1 MSPLAIALALALQ
14 AAAAKS
20 PARPEFAR
28 VATLAME
35 AVWRPV
41 AALVADFDGDRVLEV
56 AVASCARGKSSA
68 RRLEIWRGVPG
79 SFARA
84 KSIDLT
90 PDVVAFA
97 TGDVLAGNGAEI
109 LLFNGSGAFALAPLA
124 GEARAER
131 LVECDF
137 LWQVPDSSTVHVWQD
152 GVMDLDGDGLDDLVL
167 PEPGG
172 FLVCAQRRPRE
183 GGAFGVVSR
192 LRVPE
197 EADAGGV
204 WVSATRRDGPAVRGR
219 RQRPNYTLELTE
231 GEEETIGSRPAILA
245 QASESVSSPHF
256 ADWDA
261 DGDLDLIVQ
270 TSHHL
275 HVFTQERGRFAAMV
289 AHTLELPVD
298 VDAAR
303 RLDASY
309 SAHAVD
315 LDLDRRA
322 DCVIFAGDK
331 RSEDVRTQGLF
342 FTHAGAKE
350 GPAPFGKDG
359 RPSNLLVFAGFVSG
373 PRFVDL
379 DGDRYPEL
387 VLRAVRPD
395 LIDQLRSASS
405 KAIDAELYIYRNR
418 RGVLSRQPDVTWKR
432 TIPLERFQLTA
443 EFCGDLTGDGI
454 SELLARDEPEKLR
467 VMLLRAQGS
476 ADKSTWSLFDKPLW
490 ETAIHEDAAVEV
502 VPPRS
507 GETKP
512 SVLVIEPTQVLF
524 VRFG

>member
-1 MSPLAIALALALQ
+1 MSMLGIVLLALQ
-14 AAAAKS
+14 AAGAKAAK
-20 PARPEFAR
+20 PEFAR

-35 AVWRPV
+35 ADWKPV
-41 AALVADFDGDRVLEV
+41 AALVADFDGDKVSEV
-56 AVASCARGKSSA
+56 AVACCARGKA
-68 RRLEIWRGVPG
+68 TGRRVEVWRATAGT
-79 SFARA
+79 FARA
-84 KSIDLT
+84 KVVDLT
-90 PDVVAFA
+90 PDVVAIA
-97 TGDVLAGNGAEI
+97 TGDVLVGNGAEL

-131 LVECDF
+131 IVECDF
-137 LWQVPDSSTVHVWQD
+137 LWQVPDPSTVHVWQD
-152 GVMDLDGDGLDDLVL
+152 GVLDFDGDGLEDLLL

-172 FLVCAQRRPRE
+172 FLLCAQRRPRTQ
-183 GGAFGVVSR
+183 GAFGLASR

-197 EADAGGV
+197 EADSGGV
-204 WVSATRRDGPAVRGR
+204 WVSATRREGPAVRGR
-219 RQRPNYTLELTE
+219 RQRPSYTLELTE
-231 GEEETIGSRPAILA
+231 GEEETIGTRPATLV
-245 QASESVSSPHF
+245 QASESVSSPHL

-261 DGDLDLIVQ
+261 DGDLDLMVQ

-275 HVFTQERGRFAAMV
+275 HIFAQDRGAFAEAV
-289 AHTLELPVD
+289 AHSLELPVD

-303 RLDASY
+303 RLDTSY
-309 SAHAVD
+309 SSHAVD

-342 FTHAGAKE
+342 FTQAGAKE

-359 RPSNLLVFAGFVSG
+359 RPSNLLVFAGFISG
-373 PRFVDL
+373 PRFIDL

-405 KAIDAELYIYRNR
+405 KAIDAELYVYRNR

-454 SELLARDEPEKLR
+454 QELLARDEPEKLR
-467 VMLLRAQGS
+467 VMFLRAQGS
-476 ADKSTWSLFDKPLW
+476 GDKSSWTLFDKPLW
-490 ETAIHEDAAVEV
+490 ETAIHEDAAVEL
-502 VPPRS
+502 VPPRT

-512 SVLVIEPTQVLF
+512 SVLVIEPAQVLL

>member
-1 MSPLAIALALALQ
+1 MSAVLAALLALQ
-14 AAAAKS
+14 AAGAKPAAK
-20 PARPEFAR
+20 PEFAR

-35 AVWRPV
+35 SEWKPV
-41 AALVADFDGDRVLEV
+41 AALLADFDGDKLPEV
-56 AVASCARGKSSA
+56 AVASCARGKNA
-68 RRLEIWRGVPG
+68 GRRIEIWRESQGTI
-79 SFARA
+79 ARV
-84 KSIDLT
+84 KVVDLT
-90 PDVVAFA
+90 PDVVAVA
-97 TGDVLAGNGAEI
+97 TGDTLVGNGSEL
-109 LLFNGSGAFALAPLA
+109 LLFNGSGVFALAPLA

-137 LWQVPDSSTVHVWQD
+137 LWQVPDPSTVHVWQD
-152 GVMDLDGDGLDDLVL
+152 GVMDFDGDGLDDLLL

-172 FLVCAQRRPRE
+172 FLLCAQRRPRTQ
-183 GGAFGVVSR
+183 GAFGLASR

-219 RQRPNYTLELTE
+219 RQRPSYTLELTE
-231 GEEETIGSRPAILA
+231 GEEDTIGTRPAILA
-245 QASESVSSPHF
+245 QASESVSSPHL

-261 DGDLDLIVQ
+261 DGDLDLVVQ

-275 HVFTQERGRFAAMV
+275 HVFAQDRGAFAGAV
-289 AHTLELPVD
+289 AHSLELPVD

-303 RLDASY
+303 RLDTSY
-309 SAHAVD
+309 SSHAVD

-342 FTHAGAKE
+342 FTQAGAKD
-350 GPAPFGKDG
+350 GPAPFGKEG
-359 RPSNLLVFAGFVSG
+359 RPSNLLVFAGFISG

-405 KAIDAELYIYRNR
+405 KSIDAELYVYRNR

-467 VMLLRAQGS
+467 VMFLRAQGS
-476 ADKSTWSLFDKPLW
+476 ADKSTWTLFDKPLW
-490 ETAIHEDAAVEV
+490 ETAIHEDAAVEL
-502 VPPRS
+502 VPPRAGQS
-507 GETKP
+507 KP
-512 SVLVIEPTQVLF
+512 SVLVIEPAQVLL

>member
-1 MSPLAIALALALQ
+1 MNGLALALLALQ
-14 AAAAKS
+14 AAGAK
-20 PARPEFAR
+20 PAGKPEFAR

-35 AVWRPV
+35 ADWKPV
-41 AALVADFDGDRVLEV
+41 AALVADFDGDKAPEV
-56 AVASCARGKSSA
+56 AVACCARGKSAA

-84 KSIDLT
+84 KVIDLT

-97 TGDVLAGNGAEI
+97 TGDVLAGNGAEV

-131 LVECDF
+131 IVECDF
-137 LWQVPDSSTVHVWQD
+137 LWQVPDPSTVYAWQD
-152 GVMDLDGDGLDDLVL
+152 GVLDLDGDALDDLVL

-172 FLVCAQRRPRE
+172 FLLCVQRRPRQA
-183 GGAFGVVSR
+183 GAFGVASR

-204 WVSATRRDGPAVRGR
+204 WVSATRREGPAVRGR

-231 GEEETIGSRPAILA
+231 GEEETIGSRPSILA
-245 QASESVSSPHF
+245 RASENVSSPHF
-256 ADWDA
+256 ADWDG
-261 DGDLDLIVQ
+261 DGDLDLVVQ

-275 HVFTQERGRFAAMV
+275 HVFTQDGGVFAPAV
-289 AHTLELPVD
+289 AHSLELPVD

-309 SAHAVD
+309 SSHAVD

-342 FTHAGAKE
+342 FTQAGSKD
-350 GPAPFGKDG
+350 GPAPFGKEG
-359 RPSNLLVFAGFVSG
+359 RPSNLLVFAGFISG

-467 VMLLRAQGS
+467 VMFLRSQGS
-476 ADKSTWSLFDKPLW
+476 ADKSTWTLFDKPLW
-490 ETAIHEDAAVEV
+490 ETAIHEDASVDLVA
-502 VPPRS
+502 PRPGDS
-507 GETKP
+507 KP
-512 SVLVIEPTQVLF
+512 SVLVIEPAQVLF

>member
-1 MSPLAIALALALQ
+1 MSALGIALAAAAQ

-20 PARPEFAR
+20 AAKPEFAR
-28 VATLAME
+28 VATLAVE
-35 AVWRPV
+35 ADWKPV
-41 AALVADFDGDRVLEV
+41 AALVADVDGDGVSEVVL
-56 AVASCARGKSSA
+56 ACCARGKSAA
-68 RRLEIWRGVPG
+68 RRLEIWRAAAG
-79 SFARA
+79 SYARA
-84 KSIDLT
+84 KTIELT
-90 PDVVAFA
+90 SDVVAIA
-97 TGDVLAGNGAEI
+97 TGDVLAGNGAEV
-109 LLFNGSGAFALAPLA
+109 LAFHGGGAFALAPLA

-131 LVECDF
+131 IVECDF
-137 LWQVPDSSTVHVWQD
+137 LWQVPDPETVHVWQD
-152 GVMDLDGDGLDDLVL
+152 GVLDLDLDGLDDLVL

-172 FLVCAQRRPRE
+172 FLLCVQRRPRQA
-183 GGAFGVVSR
+183 GAFGLASR

-197 EADAGGV
+197 EADSGGV
-204 WVSATRRDGPAVRGR
+204 WVSATRREGPAVRGR
-219 RQRPNYTLELTE
+219 RQRLSYTLELSQ
-231 GEEETIGSRPAILA
+231 GAEETLGSRPAILA

-256 ADWDA
+256 SDWDA
-261 DGDLDLIVQ
+261 DGDLDLVLQ

-275 HVFTQERGRFAAMV
+275 HAFTQERGTFAAAA
-289 AHTLELPVD
+289 AHSLELPVA
-298 VDAAR
+298 VDTAR

-309 SAHAVD
+309 SSHAVD

-342 FTHAGAKE
+342 FTQAGSKD
-350 GPAPFGKDG
+350 GPAPFGAQG
-359 RPSNLLVFAGFVSG
+359 RPSSLLVFAGFVSG

-418 RGVLSRQPDVTWKR
+418 RGVFSRQPDVTWKR

-443 EFCGDLTGDGI
+443 EFCGDLTGDGL
-454 SELLARDEPEKLR
+454 SELLARDEPDKLR
-467 VMLLRAQGS
+467 VMLLRSQGS
-476 ADKSTWSLFDKPLW
+476 ADKSTWTLFDRPLW
-490 ETAIHEDAAVEV
+490 EIGIHEDATVEV
-502 VPPRS
+502 VPARA
-507 GETKP
+507 GEAKP